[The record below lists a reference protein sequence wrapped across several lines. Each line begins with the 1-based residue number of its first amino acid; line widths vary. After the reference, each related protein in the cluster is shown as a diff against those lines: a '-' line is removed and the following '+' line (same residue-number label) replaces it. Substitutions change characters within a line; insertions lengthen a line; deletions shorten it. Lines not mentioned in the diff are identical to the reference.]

1 MGYDAQNS
9 ATGMSTRPRKSSARV
24 TLVLLGAAAL
34 ASCGQQ
40 ESTLRR
46 DLYANK
52 ENCQKDWGDELKCAE
67 QPAPATTGSGGGY
80 HGGYWYGPFYRSGA
94 YGSSAISMPHGT
106 VDAARP
112 GSHAIA
118 TSHISRGGFGGTGS
132 AHASSGS

>member
-1 MGYDAQNS
+1 MGYDARS
-9 ATGMSTRPRKSSARV
+9 FETGMSTRPRRSSARV

-34 ASCGQQ
+34 ASCGH

-52 ENCQKDWGDELKCAE
+52 EDCLKDWGDELKCAE
-67 QPAPATTGSGGGY
+67 QPAPAQGGSAGGY
-80 HGGYWYGPFYRSGA
+80 HGGYWYGPFYRSGSF
-94 YGSSAISMPHGT
+94 GSSSTGMPHGT

-118 TSHISRGGFGGTGS
+118 TSHISRGGFGAGGA

>member
-1 MGYDAQNS
+1 MRYDARKA

-52 ENCQKDWGDELKCAE
+52 EDCLKDWGDELKCAE
-67 QPAPATTGSGGGY
+67 EQAPARGGSGY
-80 HGGYWYGPFYRSGA
+80 HGGYWYGPFYRSGD
-94 YGSSAISMPHGT
+94 YGSSSTIRPHGT
-106 VDAARP
+106 VDSARP
-112 GSHAIA
+112 GSHALG
-118 TSHISRGGFGGTGS
+118 TSHISRGGFGGSGS
-132 AHASSGS
+132 AHASAGS